1 MRVYGSK
8 VSYYTGKLEAYL
20 RFKGFEYERIPSI
33 RHQRAIR
40 RQVGAVQMPVVE
52 LDDGRW
58 LSDSTP
64 TLAFLETVRPEP
76 AVYPADPVQRFI
88 ALLVEDHADEWLWRP
103 AMHYRWSYAHDR
115 ELLSSILTDELT
127 GHIPLPR
134 WLKRRLI
141 QRRQQRGF
149 VSGDGVSAATRDH
162 VEGSYRNALA
172 SLDPVFAVR
181 PFLLGETPTIAD
193 FGLMGPMLRHF
204 GQDPTPADLMRDSA
218 PNVAAW
224 VMRVWSATPQNT
236 RPVLVK
242 CVPDDLAPLLGD
254 ITSTHLVQLRENARA
269 FARGARRFSQTVQG
283 CTYTNL
289 PISRYRVWCLEVL
302 RHEFRALPADAQ
314 AAVRS
319 LLGGD
324 GGDAAVLWQEQ
335 ELARSDYDPEGQ
347 APFNRAINVYASGV
361 PR

>member
-8 VSYYTGKLEAYL
+8 VSYFTGKLEAYL
-20 RFKGFEYERIPSI
+20 RFKGFEYELLPSI

-40 RQVGAVQMPVVE
+40 EHVGAIQMPVVE

-64 TLAFLETVRPEP
+64 TIAFLETLRPEP
-76 AVYPADPVQRFI
+76 AVYPTDPVQRFM
-88 ALLVEDHADEWLWRP
+88 ALLVEDYADEWLWRP

-115 ELLSSILTDELT
+115 ELLASILADELT
-127 GHIPLPR
+127 SHIPLPR
-134 WLKRRLI
+134 WLKRRLL
-141 QRRQQRGF
+141 QRRQRRGF
-149 VSGDGVSAATRDH
+149 VTGDGVSAATWGH

-172 SLDPVFAVR
+172 SLDPVFAAR

-204 GQDPTPADLMRDSA
+204 GQDPTPADLMRDTA

-224 VMRVWSATPQNT
+224 VMRVWSATPENT
-236 RPVLVK
+236 KPGLVDG
-242 CVPDDLAPLLGD
+242 VPDDLASLLEE
-254 ITSTHLVQLRENARA
+254 ITATHLVQLRENARA
-269 FARGARRFSQTVQG
+269 FASDAKRFSQTVQG
-283 CTYTNL
+283 CRYSDL

-302 RHEFRALPADAQ
+302 RRDLRTLPADGRS
-314 AAVRS
+314 AVRS

-324 GGDAAVLWQEQ
+324 EGDAAVLWQAE
-335 ELARSDYDPEGQ
+335 EIARSDYDPEGR
-347 APFNRAINVYASGV
+347 APFNRAINVYSSGI

>member
-1 MRVYGSK
+1 VRVYGSK

-20 RFKGFEYERIPSI
+20 RFKGFAYERLPTF

-40 RQVGAVQMPVVE
+40 EHVGAVQMPVVE
-52 LDDGRW
+52 LEDGRW

-64 TLAFLETVRPEP
+64 IIAFLETLRPEP
-76 AVYPADPVQRFI
+76 PVYPADPVQRFI

-127 GHIPLPR
+127 THVPLPR
-134 WLKRRLI
+134 WLKRRII
-141 QRRQQRGF
+141 QRRQRRGF
-149 VSGDGVSAATRDH
+149 VSGDGVSAETWDH
-162 VEGSYRNALA
+162 VEGAYHNALA
-172 SLDPVFAVR
+172 TLDPVFAHR

-193 FGLMGPMLRHF
+193 FGLMGPLLRHF
-204 GQDPTPADLMRDSA
+204 GQDPTPSDLMRDTA

-224 VMRVWSATPQNT
+224 VMRVWSATPENT
-236 RPVLVK
+236 GAALVTGI
-242 CVPDDLAPLLGD
+242 PDDLHPLLSE
-254 ITSTHLVQLRENARA
+254 ITDTHLVQLRENARA
-269 FARGARRFSQTVQG
+269 FASHAKRFSQTVQG
-283 CTYTNL
+283 CSYHRL
-289 PISRYRVWCLEVL
+289 PVSRYRVWCLEVL
-302 RHEFRALPADAQ
+302 RREFSALPPDGQ

-324 GGDAAVLWQEQ
+324 GANAAVLWQAAPP
-335 ELARSDYDPEGQ
+335 ARSDYDPECR
-347 APFNRAINVYASGV
+347 APFNRAINVFGTGV